1 MMLDGEEQ
9 KHYQEQSEE
18 TEMSS
23 PWIYE
28 LGLVPTEAMVRGLLT
43 ELRALCPAAVLLQ
56 EARSKREM
64 FSTHI

>member
-9 KHYQEQSEE
+9 KQYQEQRDE

-28 LGLVPTEAMVRGLLT
+28 LSLVPTEATATLLLT
-43 ELRALCPAAVLLQ
+43 ELGVLCPAAVLL
-56 EARSKREM
+56 
-64 FSTHI
+64 